1 MTIPVRLRRGI
12 AWMVAGL
19 ACGAVFLAYLNP
31 TLIVELG
38 NRLWA
43 CF

>member
-1 MTIPVRLRRGI
+1 MRPALRR
-12 AWMVAGL
+12 AQAFAAALL
-19 ACGAVFLAYLNP
+19 ACALVFFSYLQP
-31 TLIVELG
+31 ALIVELG